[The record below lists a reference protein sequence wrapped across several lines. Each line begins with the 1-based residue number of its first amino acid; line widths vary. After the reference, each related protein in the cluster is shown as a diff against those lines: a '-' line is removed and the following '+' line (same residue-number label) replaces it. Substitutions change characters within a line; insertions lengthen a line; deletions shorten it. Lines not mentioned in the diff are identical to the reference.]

1 MVKQLSTF
9 YINDVQLKDMNRQK
23 LRKNKS
29 KEVLS
34 LPSEAQ
40 RPDLIV
46 QDKDLNVARK
56 IQIAMVPHSVPAIDG
71 LDIDSL
77 FIPCGAVGGDLY
89 DIIPISKDIL
99 AFLIYDVTGYGVTST
114 LISAMAKVCFA
125 KHIRT
130 IQSPRAVLE
139 RVNMEIIRDIPA
151 EFYFTAFLGYL
162 DLHDNK
168 LTYGNAGHAYPL
180 VYRKKDSAFI
190 SLKTQ
195 GTFIGVFENGFFE
208 EQSIYL
214 SPGDC
219 LLLFT
224 DGIYPLYSGNANIA
238 RKQFEEE
245 ALSIL
250 NSGSHKNVLGQ
261 VKSKYNDYID
271 NKPIEDDITAVVV
284 EVLTQSRKNQIKEK
298 LGFDA
303 GDPVYLQYISY
314 YEEMDSAIGIIL
326 STLDTYGYPD
336 ETIRKM
342 KITLTELLVN
352 AILHGNN
359 RDFSKKVTIGH
370 VITKSKAVISI
381 MDEGEGFNPDG
392 LPDPTL
398 PENLTRDCGRG
409 LFIVR
414 HYVDEVGFNDTGNRI
429 TITKTFTM
437 N

>member
-1 MVKQLSTF
+1 
-9 YINDVQLKDMNRQK
+9 MNRPNLQK
-23 LRKNKS
+23 KKS
-29 KEVLS
+29 KKESS
-34 LPSEAQ
+34 LENKTQ
-40 RPDLIV
+40 HPDLMV

-114 LISAMAKVCFA
+114 LISAMAKVCFS
-125 KHIRT
+125 KHIRS

-180 VYRKKDSAFI
+180 VYRKKDSTFI
-190 SLKTQ
+190 PLKTQ

-224 DGIYPLYSGNANIA
+224 DGIYPLYSNNVNTA
-238 RKQFEEE
+238 RKQFEAE

-250 NSGSHKNVLGQ
+250 NSGSHKNLLSQ
-261 VKSKYNDYID
+261 LKSKYNDYVD
-271 NKPIEDDITAVVV
+271 SKPIEDDITAVVV

-298 LGFDA
+298 LGFEA
-303 GDPVYLQYISY
+303 GDPVYLQFISY
-314 YEEMDSAIGIIL
+314 YEEMDSAIGVIL

-370 VITKSKAVISI
+370 VIAKSKAVISI
-381 MDEGEGFNPDG
+381 MDEGEGFNPHG

-414 HYVDEVGFNDTGNRI
+414 HYVDEVGFNEIGNRI
-429 TITKTFTM
+429 TITKKFTLK
-437 N
+437 

>member
-1 MVKQLSTF
+1 
-9 YINDVQLKDMNRQK
+9 
-23 LRKNKS
+23 
-29 KEVLS
+29 
-34 LPSEAQ
+34 
-40 RPDLIV
+40 
-46 QDKDLNVARK
+46 
-56 IQIAMVPHSVPAIDG
+56 MVPHSVPSIDG

-114 LISAMAKVCFA
+114 LISAMAKVCFS
-125 KHIRT
+125 KHIRN
-130 IQSPRAVLE
+130 IMSPRAVLE
-139 RVNMEIIRDIPA
+139 RVNMEIIRDVPA

-180 VYRKKDSAFI
+180 VYRKKDSSFI
-190 SLKTQ
+190 PLKTQ
-195 GTFIGVFENGFFE
+195 GTFIGVFENGFYE

-224 DGIYPLYSGNANIA
+224 DGIYPLYSSNVCTA
-238 RKQFEEE
+238 RKQFEKE
-245 ALSIL
+245 ALSTL
-250 NSGSHKNVLGQ
+250 NNGSYKSLLNQ
-261 VKSKYNDYID
+261 VKSKYNEFID
-271 NKPIEDDITAVVV
+271 NKPIEDDVTAVVV

-303 GDPVYLQYISY
+303 GDPVYLQIISY
-314 YEEMDSAIGIIL
+314 YEEMDSVIAVIL
-326 STLDTYGYPD
+326 SALDSYGYPD
-336 ETIRKM
+336 EIIRKM

-370 VITKSKAVISI
+370 LIAKSKVVISI
-381 MDEGEGFNPDG
+381 MDEGDGFDPDE
-392 LPDPTL
+392 LLDPTL
-398 PENLTRDCGRG
+398 PENLTKDCGRG
-409 LFIVR
+409 LFIVK
-414 HYVDEVGFNDTGNRI
+414 HYVDEVCFNETGNRI
-429 TITKTFTM
+429 TITKTFTLK
-437 N
+437 